1 MPAWLPAQ
9 ASAAARV
16 AWLPGN
22 CCVWL
27 AALCSGAAQRRR
39 GWLGCQLLRTW
50 LPNSLA
56 ALCCILRCLLAQ
68 HSQFALLFYLLPAS
82 LITFPPLFLVLC
94 SDAAHD
100 YDLDWGQ
107 LVRGRTATQVRLY
120 RRTCT
125 ISVHTLRLA
134 LKLSALLMA
143 WPSYSGGRNIAA
155 LKRPV
160 RVFASASALQTRRRW
175 RLMLKVVPDHRDLEF
190 REAVLQLV
198 QKYTPQLLD
207 RRRQSLETNG
217 GGQEAA
223 EQGIE

>member
-1 MPAWLPAQ
+1 
-9 ASAAARV
+9 
-16 AWLPGN
+16 
-22 CCVWL
+22 
-27 AALCSGAAQRRR
+27 
-39 GWLGCQLLRTW
+39 
-50 LPNSLA
+50 
-56 ALCCILRCLLAQ
+56 
-68 HSQFALLFYLLPAS
+68 LLFHLLPAS
-82 LITFPPLFLVLC
+82 LITFPRFHPDLC

-134 LKLSALLMA
+134 LKPALLMA
-143 WPSYSGGRNIAA
+143 WPSYSGGHNVAA

-160 RVFASASALQTRRRW
+160 CVFASASALQTRRRW

-207 RRRQSLETNG
+207 SRRQSLETNG
-217 GGQEAA
+217 GEQEAA
-223 EQGIE
+223 EQEIV